1 MDYLHPISFSIPEEK
16 VVTEVPKKS
25 IILANYNPT
34 GVGSRF
40 YKYDNEK
47 DYYNGYQKALFAITR
62 KKGGWD
68 CMRHYE
74 ILANGCIPYF
84 ENLQNCPL
92 NRLTHLPKELL
103 LETNKFYEQIR
114 KKYNINNNNS
124 ANQLSGEEMNVYNNY
139 IEQLIAYTRNNL
151 TTVSMAKYLLNN
163 ITCCDVKRI
172 LYLCNPPNG
181 DYLRCLTLHGL
192 KQLFNKECQEYPFL
206 PHIYNECEKNRDMDY
221 KKLHGYGFSYTKLL
235 DYEENYQVIVED
247 DLINKIENNYYD
259 IVIYSSMHK
268 EKPNH
273 RYILWDVIEK
283 HYLPEKIIFLCGED
297 EHRTNHPGW
306 LTPVCLH
313 PELTKKGHRCFVREI

>member
-16 VVTEVPKKS
+16 VVNEVPEKS

-34 GVGSRF
+34 GVGSKF
-40 YKYDNEK
+40 YKYDNEN
-47 DYYNGYQKALFAITR
+47 DYYNGYKKALFAITR

-84 ENLQNCPL
+84 ENLQNCPQ
-92 NRLTHLPKELL
+92 NRLTHLPKNMLL
-103 LETNKFYEQIR
+103 KTNKFCEQIL
-114 KKYNINNNNS
+114 KKYNINANNS
-124 ANQLSGEEMNVYNNY
+124 TNQLNEEERTICNNF
-139 IEQLIAYTRNNL
+139 IEELIIHTKQYL
-151 TTVSMAKYLLNN
+151 TTRKMSEYIINSISN
-163 ITCCDVKRI
+163 ISVKRV
-172 LYLCNPPNG
+172 LYLCNPSDG

-192 KQLFNKECQEYPFL
+192 KQIFNKECQEYPCL
-206 PHIYNECEKNRDMDY
+206 SHIYKKCEKNKDMDY

-235 DYEENYQVIVED
+235 DYEDNYQDIVEE
-247 DLINKIENNYYD
+247 DLIKKIENVYYD
-259 IVIYSSMHK
+259 IVIYSSMHN

-273 RYILWDVIEK
+273 HYILWDVIEK

-313 PELTKKGHRCFVREI
+313 PDLTKKGHHCFVREI